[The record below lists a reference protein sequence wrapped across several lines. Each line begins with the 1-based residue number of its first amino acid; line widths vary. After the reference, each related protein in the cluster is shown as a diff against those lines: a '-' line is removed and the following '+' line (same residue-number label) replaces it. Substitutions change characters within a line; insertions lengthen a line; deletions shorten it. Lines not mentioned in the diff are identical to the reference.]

1 MFKNINKSSGQ
12 VARTLLVLA
21 IIVLIAIII
30 AYIVIRKGEKPLP
43 PPPTNGGTPQPVY
56 EEVIGNIKFI
66 FQDAI
71 NKGKVFSGSQSRY
84 PEWQKDLN
92 TKEKFFEV
100 VVGAQNIGKENIVAN
115 MWDIGDIIDN
125 EGRRFVPLG
134 EEVRN
139 WLAEENPCG
148 TLLKPGFSP
157 TPCKKIYEVAEIS
170 EQLPLK
176 IEVMVFDTPYSK
188 DKKEVKTVDLFVTPE

>member
-21 IIVLIAIII
+21 IIVLIAIVI
-30 AYIVIRKGEKPLP
+30 AYIVIRKGEKPP
-43 PPPTNGGTPQPVY
+43 PPPPPPENGIPQPVY
-56 EEVIGNIKFI
+56 EETIGNIKFT

-71 NKGKVFSGSQSRY
+71 NKGQVLRGSESRY
-84 PEWQKDLN
+84 PEWQKDLK
-92 TKEKFFEV
+92 TKEKFIEV
-100 VVGAQNIGKENIVAN
+100 VVGAQNIGKENIPAN
-115 MWDIGDIIDN
+115 MWDIGDIIDA

-139 WLAEENPCG
+139 WLAEQDPCG
-148 TLLKPGFSP
+148 TLLKPGFSA

-170 EQLPLK
+170 KQLK
-176 IEVMVFDTPYSK
+176 IEVMLFEQPYSR
-188 DKKEVKTVDLFVTPE
+188 DKKEVKLIDLFVTPE